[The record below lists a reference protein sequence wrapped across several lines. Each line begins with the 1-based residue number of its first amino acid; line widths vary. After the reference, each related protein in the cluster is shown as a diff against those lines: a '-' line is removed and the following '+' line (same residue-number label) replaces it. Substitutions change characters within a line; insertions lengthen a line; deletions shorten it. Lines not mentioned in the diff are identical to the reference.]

1 MIKDGKQAQ
10 TLKKMM
16 NGGNSGSLLKVLS
29 ITSGKGGVGKTNVV
43 ANLAYSLRKKNQRVL
58 VFDAD
63 IGLGNVDI
71 LLGLAPKFNLQHV
84 LQGQKKIEEIIV
96 EGPGG
101 LNILPAT
108 SGVQE
113 LTHLNKDARL
123 VLVEEL
129 DRISDQYDYLIFDTG
144 AGISSNV
151 TYFCCAAHEILV
163 IVSTEPTSLTDAYAL
178 IKVLNQKHG
187 QKHFRLIVNTVK
199 SDKEAKEIY
208 KHLSAVTDR
217 FLDSVSINYLGHIIS
232 DPNVPKSVRQQKPFI
247 ELYPYS
253 KVSKC
258 INDLSYT
265 LIQEREKER
274 HTADSSKTF
283 FWNSVFPVQ

>member
-1 MIKDGKQAQ
+1 MTKVGRQAQ
-10 TLKKMM
+10 TLKTMM
-16 NGGNSGSLLKVLS
+16 DGGSVGKSLKVLS
-29 ITSGKGGVGKTNVV
+29 VTSGKGGVGKTNVV
-43 ANLAYSLRKKNQRVL
+43 ANLAYALRKKNQRVL
-58 VFDAD
+58 IFDAD
-63 IGLGNVDI
+63 LGLGNVDI

-101 LNILPAT
+101 VNILPAT

-113 LTHLNKDARL
+113 LTQLDKDARL
-123 VLVEEL
+123 VLLEEL

-144 AGISSNV
+144 AGISANV
-151 TYFCCAAHEILV
+151 TYFCCAAHEILL
-163 IVSTEPTSLTDAYAL
+163 IVTTEPTSLTDAYAL

-187 QKHFRLIVNTVK
+187 QKRFRLIVNTVK
-199 SDKEAKEIY
+199 SEREAKEIY

-217 FLDSVSINYLGHIIS
+217 FLDSVSIEYLGYIIS
-232 DPNVPKSVRQQKPFI
+232 DPNVPKSVRQQKPFL

-253 KVSKC
+253 KVSSC
-258 INDLSYT
+258 VNHLSST
-265 LIQEREKER
+265 LIKERESE
-274 HTADSSKTF
+274 TVSVDSSKTF

>member
-1 MIKDGKQAQ
+1 MDKDGKQAS
-10 TLKKMM
+10 TLKKIM
-16 NGGNSGSLLKVLS
+16 NGEDTGKSIKVLS

-43 ANLAYSLRKKNQRVL
+43 ANLAYSLRKKNQKVL

-84 LQGQKKIEEIIV
+84 LKGQKKIEEIIV

-101 LNILPAT
+101 VNILPAT

-113 LTHLNKDARL
+113 LTNLSKDARL

-129 DRISDQYDYLIFDTG
+129 NRINDQYDYLIFDTG

-151 TYFCCAAHEILV
+151 TYFCCAAHEILL

-178 IKVLNQKHG
+178 IKLLNQNHG
-187 QKHFRLIVNTVK
+187 QKKFRLIVNIVK
-199 SDKEAKEIY
+199 SDREAKEIY
-208 KHLSAVTDR
+208 KHLMAVTDR
-217 FLDSVSINYLGHIIS
+217 FLDSVSINYLGFIFS
-232 DPNVPKSVRQQKPFI
+232 DPNVPKSVRQQKPFL

-258 INDLSYT
+258 VNDLSDI
-265 LIQEREKER
+265 LIKEKKI
-274 HTADSSKTF
+274 TDSSKTF
-283 FWNSVFPVQ
+283 FWNNVFPI

>member
-16 NGGNSGSLLKVLS
+16 NGGNEGNSLKVIS

-43 ANLAYSLRKKNQRVL
+43 ANLAYSLRKKGQRVL

-101 LNILPAT
+101 VNILPAT

-113 LTHLNKDARL
+113 LTHLDKEARL
-123 VLVEEL
+123 ILVEEL
-129 DRISDQYDYLIFDTG
+129 DRISDQYDYLLFDTG
-144 AGISSNV
+144 AGISPNV

-163 IVSTEPTSLTDAYAL
+163 VVSTEPTSLTDAYAL

-187 QKHFRLIVNTVK
+187 QKQFRLVVNTVK
-199 SDKEAKEIY
+199 SEREAKEIF

-217 FLDSVSINYLGHIIS
+217 FLDSVSINYLGYIVS
-232 DPNVPKSVRQQKPFI
+232 DPNVPKAVRQQKPFL

-253 KVSKC
+253 KVSAC
-258 INDLSYT
+258 VNNLSHT
-265 LIQEREKER
+265 LIQEREKE
-274 HTADSSKTF
+274 TSSMESSRTF